1 MRSIYKLLRPAVIA
15 PLVLAACVST
25 SPQKSA
31 EPSDLKTSPH
41 ADEKF
46 SYCTIGDCTI
56 MSSALL
62 RANLQIPVT
71 VHHACR
77 LPNQY
82 AMTFDDAPSDNL
94 PNILA
99 ILKAKQVKATFFVI
113 GKKLSTPEK
122 RALIKSAYLQ
132 GHQISNHSFNHPD
145 LTKLSAADVKKEA
158 IQTRDAILDIV
169 GRDERALNDVHY
181 LRPPYGLINDQVEQ
195 TLVAAGFETLRWNAD
210 RADWSLSE
218 KDRDVVIAR
227 IKQQL
232 DLIKASA
239 GKNINP
245 SMLDLNHDHSEVT
258 TLALPTMIEMIKAK
272 GYKFVTLSECLAG
285 KS

>member
-1 MRSIYKLLRPAVIA
+1 MRRTYKMLSSAVIA
-15 PLVLAACVST
+15 PLILVSCVGT

-31 EPSDLKTSPH
+31 DPSDLKTSQH
-41 ADEKF
+41 DSENF

-56 MSSALL
+56 MNSALL
-62 RANLQIPVT
+62 RTNLQIPVT
-71 VHHACR
+71 VHHTCR

-99 ILKAKQVKATFFVI
+99 ILKAKQVKATIFVI

-132 GHQISNHSFNHPD
+132 GHQISNHSFTHPD

-158 IQTRDAILDIV
+158 SQTRDAILDVI
-169 GRDERALNDVHY
+169 GRDERALNGAHY

-218 KDRDVVIAR
+218 KDRNVVIAR
-227 IKQQL
+227 VKQQL
-232 DLIKASA
+232 DLIKVSA

-245 SMLDLNHDHSEVT
+245 SMLDLNHDYSEVT
-258 TLALPTMIEMIKAK
+258 TLALPTMIEMIKEK
-272 GYKFVTLSECLAG
+272 GYKFVTLRECLGA

>member
-1 MRSIYKLLRPAVIA
+1 MRGIRKLLSSAVIA
-15 PLVLAACVST
+15 PLVLAACVGI
-25 SPQKSA
+25 SPQKSDD
-31 EPSDLKTSPH
+31 PSDLKTGPH
-41 ADEKF
+41 GTENF

-56 MSSALL
+56 MNSALL
-62 RANLQIPVT
+62 RANLQVPVT
-71 VHHACR
+71 VHHACK

-99 ILKAKQVKATFFVI
+99 ILKAKQVKATIFVI

-122 RALIKSAYLQ
+122 RALIKSAFQQ
-132 GHQISNHSFNHPD
+132 GHQISNHSFTHPY
-145 LTKLSAADVKKEA
+145 LTQLSAADVKKEA
-158 IQTRDAILDIV
+158 IQTRDAILDVV
-169 GRDERALNDVHY
+169 GRDERARNGAHY

-218 KDRDVVIAR
+218 KDREVVIAR
-227 IKQQL
+227 VKQQL
-232 DLIKASA
+232 DLIKASTE
-239 GKNINP
+239 KNINP
-245 SMLDLNHDHSEVT
+245 SMLDLNHDYSEVT

-272 GYKFVTLSECLAG
+272 GYKFVTLRECLEA